1 MAPGKRR
8 GHDFAEGYRMQEDQ
22 LRAWWFHRQGLDGS
36 LSGQPLDEV
45 LERSGWSRS
54 LGGSGPYL
62 GFHARQGAGR
72 EAVDRAVAALRI
84 HELPSARGCTY
95 VVPASAFALALKL
108 SQSFGPEADMR
119 VARKLGVTDAEI
131 DRLCRAVLG
140 ALAAGPLGPDEL
152 RGAAGGAARSL
163 GDEGKKKGLTTTL
176 PLALG
181 RLQTE
186 GEIRRVPVNG
196 RLDQQRYR
204 YTLWRP
210 NPLAGHGLSLAD
222 CQTELARLYF
232 TWIGPARLAEFQ
244 AFAGLGVKAAK
255 AAAEPLQLEPLAAG
269 EEHLLLP
276 GQRDELRSFAA
287 PQQPLYALVS
297 SLDGILLLRRE
308 VKDLVAEAD
317 WTRPA
322 FGEKGQAEAVG
333 SLGCLP
339 NHAIL
344 DRGRLVG
351 LWEYDPEAA
360 EIVWTCF
367 IRPDAAL
374 RECVRHTQ
382 ELVRDELGDMRSF
395 SLDSPKSR
403 MPRIQALRASAAR

>member
-1 MAPGKRR
+1 
-8 GHDFAEGYRMQEDQ
+8 MQGDQ

-36 LSGQPLDEV
+36 LSGQPLDRV

-54 LGGSGPYL
+54 IGGAGPYL

-72 EAVDRAVAALRI
+72 EAVDREVEALRI

-95 VVPASAFALALKL
+95 VVPASAFALALKV
-108 SQSFGPEADMR
+108 SQGFGPEADMR

-131 DRLCRAVLG
+131 DRLCGAVLK
-140 ALAAGPLGPDEL
+140 ALEAGPSSPDEL
-152 RGAAGGAARSL
+152 RAATGGAARSL
-163 GDEGKKKGLTTTL
+163 GEEGKKKGLTTTL

-210 NPLAGHGLSLAD
+210 NPLAGYGLSLED

-255 AAAEPLQLEPLAAG
+255 AAAEPLRLEPLAAG
-269 EEHLLLP
+269 EERLLLP
-276 GQRDELRSFAA
+276 EQRDELRSFAT
-287 PQQPLYALVS
+287 PREPRYALVS

-308 VKDLVAEAD
+308 VKDLVAEED
-317 WTRPA
+317 LTRPA

-333 SLGCLP
+333 SLACLP

-374 RECVRHTQ
+374 RECVRRTQ
-382 ELVRDELGDMRSF
+382 ELIRDELGDMRSF

-403 MPRIQALRASAAR
+403 IPRIQALRAAART